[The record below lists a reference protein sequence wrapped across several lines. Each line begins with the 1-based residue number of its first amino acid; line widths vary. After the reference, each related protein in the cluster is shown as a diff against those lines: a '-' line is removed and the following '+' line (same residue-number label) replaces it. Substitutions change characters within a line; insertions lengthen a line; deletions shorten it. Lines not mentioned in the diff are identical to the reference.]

1 MNKIKLQGH
10 LIIAFVNILFAVN
23 MIVSKS
29 LLHDEISPE
38 GLTLARTLFA
48 CAAFWITSLFVKK
61 EKVDKKDLLM
71 LFFCG
76 MLGIAINQA
85 LFIEGLNCTS
95 AVDASILVTC
105 TPMFVMVFAFFLL
118 KEPITWK
125 KAGGVIIGATGA
137 ILLILTG
144 HHHEDLGDSSLYGN
158 LMVIIS
164 GFTYAL
170 YLVIAKPLT
179 LKYSAVTIMKWMFLF
194 SAIVLTPFDYQHL
207 IDSPVLSGGSQHSLG
222 LLQLAYVL
230 FCATYITYLLIPV
243 ALKKIRPTTVSM
255 YNYLQPIIAT
265 CIAIIIGQDIF
276 EWKKLGAA
284 LMVFFGVYLVTISKS
299 RADIE
304 KQGRASAI
312 PLRRGQGEDNEG
324 NEGDEEIDIN
334 KVKV

>member
-10 LIIAFVNILFAVN
+10 LIIAFVNILFAAN
-23 MIVSKS
+23 MIISKS

-48 CAAFWITSLFVKK
+48 CAAFWITSLFLKK

-85 LFIEGLNCTS
+85 LFIEGLSCTS

-144 HHHEDLGDSSLYGN
+144 HHEDAGDSSIHGN
-158 LMVIIS
+158 LMVILS
-164 GFTYAL
+164 GFSYAL

-194 SAIVLTPFDYQHL
+194 SAIVLIPFDYQHL
-207 IDSPVLSGGSQHSLG
+207 IDSPVLSGGSLHHQG
-222 LLQLAYVL
+222 LLQLVYVM
-230 FCATYITYLLIPV
+230 FCATYITYLLIPI

-255 YNYLQPIIAT
+255 YNYLQPIIAAF
-265 CIAIIIGQDIF
+265 IAIIIGQDTF
-276 EWKKLGAA
+276 EWEKLGAA
-284 LMVFFGVYLVTISKS
+284 FLVFFGVYLVTISKS

-324 NEGDEEIDIN
+324 NGESEEIDIN
-334 KVKV
+334 NKITV

>member
-10 LIIAFVNILFAVN
+10 LIIAFVNILFAAN
-23 MIVSKS
+23 MIISKS

-61 EKVDKKDLLM
+61 EKVDKKDLIL

-125 KAGGVIIGATGA
+125 KAGGVVIGATGA
-137 ILLILTG
+137 ILLILNG
-144 HHHEDLGDSSLYGN
+144 HHHEDAGDSSLYGN

-170 YLVIAKPLT
+170 YLVIAKPLS

-207 IDSPVLSGGSQHSLG
+207 IDSPVLSGGNQHSLG

-230 FCATYITYLLIPV
+230 FCATYITYLLIPI

-265 CIAIIIGQDIF
+265 FIAIIIGLDTF

-304 KQGRASAI
+304 KQKEI
-312 PLRRGQGEDNEG
+312 G
-324 NEGDEEIDIN
+324 N
-334 KVKV
+334 VK